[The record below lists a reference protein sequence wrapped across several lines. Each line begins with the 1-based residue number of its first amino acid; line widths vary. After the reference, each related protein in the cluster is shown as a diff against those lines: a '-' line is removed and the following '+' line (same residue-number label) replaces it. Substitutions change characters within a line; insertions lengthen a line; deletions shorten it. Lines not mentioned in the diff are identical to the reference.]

1 MHGKYAVIAL
11 LVTGLAA
18 LVSFLVRVE
27 SRRAQPEPVRIV
39 EPAAIP
45 VEITA
50 SREEIESAAANAR
63 VLFRCA
69 GDEFE
74 HLRLTSDVRGLKAE
88 TWQKLFVVGA
98 NLGVALPGHY
108 PTEFGATRADYTR
121 WLEQMGAA
129 GMNVV
134 RAYTILPPEFYEA
147 LAEYDFEHSD
157 RPVYLLQGI
166 WAELPASGNLFEQEY
181 SDGIRREIR
190 DAVDVVAGHAVLPA
204 RPGSAAGAY
213 SADVSSFTLGY
224 LFGREW
230 EPEAVEAT
238 DSANPAVSRYDG
250 VLVNV
255 PRGSPTEVWLAGMLD
270 FLVQYE
276 AVTYATQHPVAFIN
290 WLPLDPMF
298 HPSEYADRWRTRE
311 SDNDIVSVNP
321 LAIQTTPALRA
332 GYFAAYH
339 VYPYY
344 PDFVFLD
351 SAYRDF
357 RNARGEPDNYAG
369 YLSDLKQRHV
379 GLPLLVAEFG
389 VPSSRGNAHHN
400 WLGMDHGGHDE
411 SEQARLD
418 LAMLSA
424 IHDQGCAGGVVFA
437 WLDEWF
443 KRNWLVDEFALPPDR
458 VRLWHNVQNPEQ
470 CFGLVKFGRELVA
483 VDGETGDWTG
493 RPLARGN
500 GDIRALWL
508 AADEEYLYVRLD
520 LARGPDWA
528 GERVG
533 IAIDTYDPR
542 LGDKRIGRLG
552 LDCANGAEFLLLLD
566 DTANAEVLVDS
577 FYSAMLDPRQP
588 ERPRLCLA
596 ANNDGAFVPERL
608 ITNYPRTTTTGESV
622 SSYISEYGRLHY
634 GRSADNTLAD
644 WYAKDGIIEV
654 RLPWALVNV
663 SDPSSFQVLRYD
675 TLAHSLGTVTTPGF
689 AISALVARDDKQGQ
703 EGLINAL
710 PAAKG
715 GVLQFTGR
723 WRWPGWEEPK
733 YTERL
738 KQSYGLIEAGL
749 PRVLADSAARVAGL
763 ARLARKQRQ
772 NVAARIAPFAWDSP
786 GAVSITFDDGS
797 HDQFDRAAPLLNRYG
812 FKADFGLVATWT
824 GPEPG
829 WHAEPDGTSFLRI
842 GVAEA
847 KQLLAQGHRIASHG
861 MSHELPKSRPD
872 QLAEDVAGA
881 RALLEQQLGA
891 SVNVF
896 HYPYSAAGPEVSGA
910 VRQAGFW
917 FARTAGERYNA
928 PASFDSYRLSSFAM
942 YSETLP
948 SLREFKRVVTG
959 GRGQWTVL
967 LYHHVLEPDSRELQ
981 TMARHNVEHTYS
993 VTPLTFGRQV
1003 RLARNT
1009 GAWVA
1014 PVDDVGRYLLQ
1025 YRRAKLNLRQ
1035 TERAAV
1041 INIAGASSGK
1051 LPLLPM
1057 TVVLDVPWPWVTV
1070 SGSEADGTYSPYDG
1084 SLRIPVLPGN
1094 EVTVGLLKK
1103 AHSVILSAAKNLR
1116 DADFARLGRPFTSF
1130 RVTYV
1135 GFLNSPTVTRSDLP
1149 VGD

>member
-11 LVTGLAA
+11 LLAGLAV
-18 LVSFLVRVE
+18 LMSFLVRIE
-27 SRRAQPEPVRIV
+27 GRRAQPGPVRII
-39 EPAAIP
+39 EPAAMP
-45 VEITA
+45 VELTA
-50 SREEIESAAANAR
+50 SREEVESAAAGAR

-74 HLRLTSDVRGLKAE
+74 HLQLTSDARGLKAE

-98 NLGVALPGHY
+98 NLGVALPGRY
-108 PTEFGATRADYTR
+108 PTEFAAARADYAR

-129 GMNVV
+129 GINVV

-147 LAEYDFEHSD
+147 LAEYNFEHSD
-157 RPVYLLQGI
+157 RPVFLLQGI
-166 WAELPASGNLFEQEY
+166 WAELPATNNLFEPDY
-181 SDGIRREIR
+181 SNGIKKEIR

-213 SADVSSFTLGY
+213 SADVSAFTLGF

-238 DSANPAVSRYDG
+238 DSANPAATRYSG
-250 VLVNV
+250 VIVNV

-276 AVTYATQHPVAFIN
+276 AVTYGTQHPVAFVN

-311 SDNDIVSVNP
+311 SDNDITSVDP
-321 LAIQTTPALRA
+321 RAIQTTPALRA

-351 SAYRDF
+351 SAYRSF
-357 RNARGEPDNYAG
+357 RDSRCEPDNYAG
-369 YLSDLKQRHV
+369 YLADLKRHHV

-400 WLGMDHGGHDE
+400 WLGMDHGGHNE
-411 SEQARLD
+411 VEQARLN
-418 LAMLSA
+418 LKMLSA

-443 KRNWLVDEFALPPDR
+443 KHNWLVDEFAIPPDR
-458 VRLWHNVQNPEQ
+458 IRRWHNVQNPEQ
-470 CFGLVKFGRELVA
+470 CFGLVKFGRELVT

-493 RPLARGN
+493 RPIARGN
-500 GDIRALWL
+500 GDARALWL

-520 LARGPDWA
+520 LARTPDWPRQRI
-528 GERVG
+528 GL
-533 IAIDTYDPR
+533 AIDTYDPHLGNRR
-542 LGDKRIGRLG
+542 LGPLG
-552 LDCANGAEFLLLLD
+552 LDCANGVEFLVLLE
-566 DTANAEVLVDS
+566 DTADAQVLVDS
-577 FYSAMLDPRQP
+577 LYSAFLDPRQP
-588 ERPRLCLA
+588 DRPRLRMVSSST
-596 ANNDGAFVPERL
+596 GVFVSQRL
-608 ITNYPRTTTTGESV
+608 VTNYPRSTTSGESV
-622 SSYISEYGRLHY
+622 PIYVAEYGRLRY

-644 WYAKDGIIEV
+644 WYARDGVIEV
-654 RLPWALVNV
+654 RLPWALLNV
-663 SDPSSFQVLRYD
+663 SDPSSFQVLKYD
-675 TLAHSLGTVTTPGF
+675 TLARSLGTVTTPGF
-689 AISALVARDDKQGQ
+689 AISTFVARDDRPGP
-703 EGLINAL
+703 EGLVDAL
-710 PAAKG
+710 PAARG
-715 GVLQFTGR
+715 AVLQFTRR
-723 WRWPGWEEPK
+723 WRWPGWEEPG
-733 YTERL
+733 YAERL

-749 PRVLADSAARVAGL
+749 PRVLADSAARAASLANVAP
-763 ARLARKQRQ
+763 RQRQ
-772 NVAARIAPFAWDSP
+772 HVAARIAPFAWDSP

-797 HDQFDRAAPLLNRYG
+797 HDQFDRAVPLLNRYG
-812 FKADFGLVATWT
+812 FKADFGLTAAWT
-824 GPEPG
+824 EADPT

-847 KQLLAQGHRIASHG
+847 KQLIAQGHRVASHG
-861 MSHELPKSRPD
+861 MAHELPGSRPG

-881 RALLEQQLGA
+881 RALLEQKLGA
-891 SVNVF
+891 PVNVF
-896 HYPYSAAGPEVSGA
+896 HYPYSAAGPEVVA
-910 VRQAGFW
+910 AARQAGFW
-917 FARTAGERYNA
+917 FARTAGERYNV
-928 PASFDSYRLSSFAM
+928 PASFDPFRLNSFAM

-948 SLREFKRVVTG
+948 SLREFRRVVTG

-967 LYHHVLEPDSRELQ
+967 LYHHVLDPGSPELA
-981 TMARHNVEHTYS
+981 TMARHSVRNTYS

-1025 YRRAKLNLRQ
+1025 YRQARLDLRQ
-1035 TERAAV
+1035 TDRSAV
-1041 INIAGASSGK
+1041 INIAGARPGR
-1051 LPLLPM
+1051 LPPLPM

-1084 SLRIPVLPGN
+1084 SLQIPVLPAS
-1094 EVTVGLLKK
+1094 EVTVTRTELPG
-1103 AHSVILSAAKNLR
+1103 
-1116 DADFARLGRPFTSF
+1116 AD
-1130 RVTYV
+1130 
-1135 GFLNSPTVTRSDLP
+1135 
-1149 VGD
+1149 